1 MRLGKGDLT
10 IAWDDP
16 HDTEMIEHIQA
27 LMDKGV
33 TFHRI
38 DTVEKGKIRK
48 KLAGQPEKLKER
60 AKRGQKGE
68 RNA

>member
-1 MRLGKGDLT
+1 MRPVKGDLT
-10 IAWDDP
+10 IAWDKDKDP
-16 HDTEMIEHIQA
+16 EMVEHIQA

-48 KLAGQPEKLKER
+48 RVAGQST
-60 AKRGQKGE
+60 Q
-68 RNA
+68 RNRPDWFENGSSKS